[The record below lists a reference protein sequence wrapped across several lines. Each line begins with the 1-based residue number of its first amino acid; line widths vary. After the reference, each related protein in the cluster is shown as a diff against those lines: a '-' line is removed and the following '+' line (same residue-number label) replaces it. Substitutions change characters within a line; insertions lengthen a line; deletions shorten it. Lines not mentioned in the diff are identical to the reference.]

1 MHKRIRAAV
10 LPAVIVAAVAGA
22 AGYRAQDSGSGRRLD
37 ELSKERPAAA
47 RHFPVDGA
55 ITAASQAGDV
65 GRFLAAVQAQQL
77 DAFFQ
82 AAAAAE
88 AEQAAAAA
96 NARKKPAA
104 PTGRGGSSG
113 GGGGT
118 SVGGA
123 CGGATNGADAF
134 IGRESGGNPNARNSS
149 GAWGCYQIMPGTWS
163 SSCSDLGQLGSA
175 STEAQAQCASRLPS
189 SAWAASGG

>member
-1 MHKRIRAAV
+1 MLKRMKAAFVPVV
-10 LPAVIVAAVAGA
+10 LVAAVAGA

-47 RHFPVDGA
+47 SHFPVDGA
-55 ITAASQAGDV
+55 LIAASQAADEKRWV
-65 GRFLAAVQAQQL
+65 EAFQAHQVELFL
-77 DAFFQ
+77 Q

-96 NARKKPAA
+96 NAKKKPAA
-104 PTGRGGSSG
+104 PTGRGG

-123 CGGATNGADAF
+123 CGGATNGADAY
-134 IGRESGGNPNARNSS
+134 IGRESGGNPNARNAS

-163 SSCSDLGQLGSA
+163 SSCSDLGSYGSA
-175 STEAQAQCASRLPS
+175 STSAQAACASRLPS